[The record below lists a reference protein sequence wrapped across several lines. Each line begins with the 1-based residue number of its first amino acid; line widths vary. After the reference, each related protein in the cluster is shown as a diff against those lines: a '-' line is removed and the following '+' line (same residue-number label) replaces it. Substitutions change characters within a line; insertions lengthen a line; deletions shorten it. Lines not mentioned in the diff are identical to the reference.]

1 MTPFV
6 TLPTE
11 ERLDTVRVAVY
22 ARQSKARPDSS
33 EASPEAQLAAG
44 AALADSRGWQVVH
57 RFKDVGRSGWDP
69 NAVRPGFEELMAAV
83 RVGEVDAVVVNEL
96 SRLTRKGAHDALE
109 IDKEFKKHGVR
120 FVSVL
125 EPFLDTSNPI
135 GVAIFALIAALAKQD
150 SDIKAER
157 LKGAKDEIKAIGG
170 RHSSSAPYG
179 MHAVREKI
187 GNLVVSVLEPDEGN
201 PEHVA
206 IVERMLE
213 MSWNGIADNKIATTF
228 EDEEIPAPG
237 NAERRATEKRI
248 ESIKKRRVSG
258 EESPIRW
265 RAQTVRWIINHPAIG
280 GFASER
286 VKRGKAYENVVA
298 RGAAG
303 KPMAPHRGII
313 AGAKWLEL
321 QERRKKRNANR
332 KPGSEETTPRLLSG
346 WRFST
351 CGICIGSIGQTK
363 NNGGQDYYMCANP
376 KGHGGLSIKREE
388 ADSYVAGKVWARLIN
403 ADMDD
408 ETDRSWV
415 AAAALRY
422 AGQKDLAGVQ
432 EERREVE
439 AHLEHVQRSITEL
452 QADRKSGFYRG
463 RDELATWRAT
473 MEQYRAYEDE
483 CKAKIAELDGK
494 LQVTIQIPTEWLKP
508 GEDPIGPKSLW
519 GSWDVFERREF
530 LDYFM
535 TGVQVGRGRDPET
548 KKLIPIEERIT
559 VDWRQLDTD
568 DDEDADSE
576 ETLAAL

>member
-6 TLPTE
+6 ALPSE

-44 AALADSRGWQVVH
+44 AALADGRGWQVVH

-69 NAVRPGFEELMAAV
+69 NAVRPGFEELMVAV
-83 RVGEVDAVVVNEL
+83 RAGEVDAVVVNEL

-109 IDKEFKKHGVR
+109 IDSEFKKHGVR

-125 EPFLDTSNPI
+125 EPFLDTSNAI
-135 GVAIFALIAALAKQD
+135 GVAIFTLIAALAKQD

-157 LKGAKDEIKAIGG
+157 LKGAKDEIKAVGG
-170 RHSSSAPYG
+170 RHSSSPPYG
-179 MHAVREKI
+179 MRAVREKI
-187 GNLVVSVLEPDEGN
+187 GNLVVSVLEPDEDN

-228 EDEEIPAPG
+228 EDEGIPAPG

-248 ESIKKRRVSG
+248 ASIKKRRVSD
-258 EESPIRW
+258 EDSPVRW

-298 RGAAG
+298 QDAAG
-303 KPMAPHRGII
+303 KPMAPHRGIVT
-313 AGAKWLEL
+313 GAKWLEL

-332 KPGSEETTPRLLSG
+332 KPGNGETAPRLLSG

-351 CGICIGSIGQTK
+351 CGICAGSIGQAK

-388 ADSYVAGKVWARLIN
+388 ADHYVAGKVWARLIA
-403 ADMDD
+403 ADMED
-408 ETDRSWV
+408 ETDRGWV
-415 AAAALRY
+415 AAAALRH
-422 AGQKDLAGVQ
+422 AGQKDLAGVR
-432 EERREVE
+432 EERREVV
-439 AHLEHVQRSITEL
+439 ARLHHVQRSIAEL
-452 QADRKSGFYRG
+452 QADRKGGFYRG

-473 MEQYRAYEDE
+473 MEQYRAYEGE
-483 CKAKIAELDGK
+483 CTSKIAELDGK
-494 LQVTIQIPTEWLKP
+494 IQAAIEVPAAWFEP
-508 GEDPIGPKSLW
+508 GEDPVGPTSPW

-530 LDYFM
+530 LGCFLS
-535 TGVQVGRGRDPET
+535 GVRIGRGRDPET
-548 KKLIPIEERIT
+548 RKLIPIEERIT
-559 VDWRQLDTD
+559 VRWRQL
-568 DDEDADSE
+568 EPERDA
-576 ETLAAL
+576 LA